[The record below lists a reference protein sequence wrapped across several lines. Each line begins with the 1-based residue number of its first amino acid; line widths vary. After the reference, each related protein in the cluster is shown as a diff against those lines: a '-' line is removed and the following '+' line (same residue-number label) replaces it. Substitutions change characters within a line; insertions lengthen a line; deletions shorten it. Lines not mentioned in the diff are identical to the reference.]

1 VLVQLIH
8 DALTEH
14 SGSGNKC
21 FQKASEEGTL
31 VASSRAAYGK
41 LGRIPTK
48 LSVDLFA
55 TMTDRLLDLFP
66 QPIENRL
73 PKCFAQMR
81 VLTVDGKTIKR
92 IAKRLKPL
100 RKVRCGLVGGKALV
114 ATDHLSG
121 TAVGLMVDPD
131 GDAND
136 VRLLPGLLANVRDRL
151 DESLLWLADR
161 QFCDLVQLGRFCE
174 QGDSYVVRY
183 NAKAHFF
190 RDGNEP
196 VREGT
201 DASGRAYT
209 DECGWLG
216 ADSNRNQRYV
226 RRITL
231 QINDRDHVA
240 IVTELFG
247 TRKFP
252 ATDLLDL
259 YADRWEIERVFQK
272 VTEVFSLKNLIGG
285 TPQANLFQFSL
296 CLLLYNQLQL
306 VRSYVAIHQ
315 EMDVQAISI
324 ENLFTDV
331 QRELIAWTVVIPAL
345 QTEALVPV
353 RSIKQTR
360 AKLVRLLRTPWSDR
374 WIKATNPPGRTTR
387 KTATQKKHSSV
398 FKLLNP
404 HPD

>member
-1 VLVQLIH
+1 MEQLERKLLATVPLAEAVHTIWRHIADEEALAQVFERSRGRCYTKVISFPGLVQLIH

-14 SGSGNKC
+14 SGSGNQC
-21 FQKASEEGTL
+21 FQKASEAGSL
-31 VASSRAAYGK
+31 VASTRAAYGK
-41 LGRIPTK
+41 LGRIPTEV
-48 LSVDLFA
+48 SVDLFA

-66 QPIENRL
+66 TSIKNEL
-73 PKCFAQMR
+73 PKSLAQMR

-100 RKVRCGLVGGKALV
+100 RKIRCGLVGGKALV

-136 VRLLPGLLANVRDRL
+136 VRLLPNLLANVRDRL
-151 DESLLWLADR
+151 DESRLWLADR
-161 QFCDLVQLGRFCE
+161 QFCDLIQLGRFSE
-174 QGDSYVVRY
+174 QGDNYVVRY

-190 RDGNEP
+190 RDESKSVYDGM
-196 VREGT
+196 

-216 ADSNRNQRYV
+216 ADSNCNQRYV

-231 QINDRDHVA
+231 QINEREHVA

-247 TRKFP
+247 VRKFP
-252 ATDLLDL
+252 AIDLLDL
-259 YADRWEIERVFQK
+259 YAERWEIERVFQK
-272 VTEVFSLKNLIGG
+272 VTEVFSLESLIGG

-306 VRSYVAIHQ
+306 VRDRKS
-315 EMDVQAISI
+315 
-324 ENLFTDV
+324 
-331 QRELIAWTVVIPAL
+331 TV
-345 QTEALVPV
+345 
-353 RSIKQTR
+353 
-360 AKLVRLLRTPWSDR
+360 
-374 WIKATNPPGRTTR
+374 
-387 KTATQKKHSSV
+387 
-398 FKLLNP
+398 
-404 HPD
+404 